1 MLGKE
6 IVGKYLL
13 ARSREIAPVLER
25 VWDLAQ
31 AWYLEEDEIYQQEAL
46 VREKEVSVPTSQG
59 EKRFP
64 VSVSIAWRAKNVSLR
79 GPDFDIT
86 VPKGRDPR
94 PWVLPQIRDPRYL
107 VKVMDGIQELVQELV
122 SELEGLRRE
131 LESDPRIKEAEE
143 EILSR
148 VVLEEGQ

>member
-46 VREKEVSVPTSQG
+46 VREKEVSVPTSRG

-64 VSVSIAWRAKNVSLR
+64 IAVSIAWRAKIVSLR

-86 VPKGRDPR
+86 VPKG
-94 PWVLPQIRDPRYL
+94 
-107 VKVMDGIQELVQELV
+107 
-122 SELEGLRRE
+122 
-131 LESDPRIKEAEE
+131 
-143 EILSR
+143 
-148 VVLEEGQ
+148 